1 MSGKGKKSSTVLFDG
16 ECNLCSG
23 AVKFIRKRDREGRFR
38 FVPLDGDEAREIL
51 AGRDD
56 GCDTLHLLDEAGHH
70 DRSEAVQLI
79 AADLPFPW
87 SLFRFLKIVPRPF
100 RDTCYDFVARHRRRW
115 FGRAPRQP
123 LP

>member
-16 ECNLCSG
+16 ECNLCCG
-23 AVKFIRKRDREGRFR
+23 AVKFIRKRDRGGRFR
-38 FVPLDGDEAREIL
+38 FVPLDGDEA
-51 AGRDD
+51 
-56 GCDTLHLLDEAGHH
+56 CDTLHLLDEAGHH